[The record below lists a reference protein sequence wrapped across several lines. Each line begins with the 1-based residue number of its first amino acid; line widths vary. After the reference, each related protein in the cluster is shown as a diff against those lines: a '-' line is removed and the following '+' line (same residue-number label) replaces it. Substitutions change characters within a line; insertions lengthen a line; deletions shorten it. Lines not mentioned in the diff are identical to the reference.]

1 LVVAISYT
9 ELALFKAKYGDHF
22 LPSHTLTSTATTAS
36 LSAVIAMETAV
47 NTGNALMGS
56 LKYITNAA
64 GYGLLKST
72 AAVSS
77 SDSRM
82 LLENGMMNGYPVLVS
97 NGVAS
102 GSDFTTTGYGLI
114 FGNWADLIIGQ
125 WGGVDILVDPYT
137 QAALGEVRIVV
148 NFYIDAASGYGA
160 TTSFEAYKIK

>member
-1 LVVAISYT
+1 VAT
-9 ELALFKAKYGDHF
+9 KPAGLFYA
-22 LPSHTLTSTATTAS
+22 HTLTGAATTAS

-47 NTGNALMGS
+47 NTGNALMGN
-56 LKYITNAA
+56 LKYVTNAA

-72 AAVSS
+72 AKVSS
-77 SDSRM
+77 SDSKM
-82 LLENGMMNGYPVLVS
+82 LLEDGVMNGYPVLVS

-114 FGNWADLIIGQ
+114 FGNWADLVIGQ

-137 QAALGEVRIVV
+137 QAALGEVRIIV
-148 NFYIDAASGYGA
+148 NFYCDAAAQRG